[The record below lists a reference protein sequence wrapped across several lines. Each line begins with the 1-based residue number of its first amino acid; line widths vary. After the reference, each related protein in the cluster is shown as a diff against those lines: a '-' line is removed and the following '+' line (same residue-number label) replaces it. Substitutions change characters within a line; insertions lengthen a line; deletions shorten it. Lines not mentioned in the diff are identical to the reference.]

1 MLEAVLLQENGSE
14 EPTEQEVMLYAESI
28 GIDVEKERDLLYI
41 AKEGISANLPK
52 GWQVLKDENNQ
63 IFYYDSKSGISL
75 WEHPLDKY
83 FRDCVIKA
91 RQRNQHIVD
100 KVNSAKDFDNESSE
114 NCLISSTVLL
124 SDLRKNVIN
133 KQMPENFAR
142 SRTSSYKNSSYLFNG
157 YKQSE
162 TKTNENIS
170 KILST
175 NEKNNHQLS
184 TDKPDTEH
192 QNTIVES
199 NNEPLVIDDPT
210 EYHELKPS
218 SGRSLK
224 LFNSD
229 IKKLQITSQA
239 DHLSSSKNFKAW
251 SKIYTE
257 NLRKAD
263 KNLTVL
269 QSKVRKSLLTN
280 KRKTSEVFSDAISYS
295 STKYNHL
302 TQQPSTEIYKCL
314 SSSNLLDTTDDKEYT
329 FCKMHEIL
337 TSPTKKFDDKFEDIP
352 CPQVGLSP
360 SEIKNHLTI
369 DFSNRKPNTLN
380 TSSDNNKLETTVPWT
395 TQHSIPN
402 GNNGKVTDGNQ
413 VNQRNIKSKR
423 NVIGLSECISHLIEE
438 RSRIQ
443 SKLFRLKLLYKT
455 YKRRLDNLDTSLSAL
470 QQQTNLDLCSDIL
483 SACKTRDST
492 EYIEKGSKSI
502 LPTSPTNGNLPLSTP
517 QDSKVTTS
525 IINSEGD
532 YEGGRMTSSL
542 SYCYP
547 NISRVKRSLSVP
559 RSPFPRYQL
568 RSPGINL
575 FHDNITTSQDLATS
589 LASIDVQLHH
599 VLKHLDSS
607 TNNHQSP
614 LNHSDIKC
622 QCSVSMGNNTEHH
635 CVDVDANL
643 RHIQRCLA
651 NVSLN
656 DTPQSGHISNNL
668 TYSPSC
674 SCWKTSCKSHSK
686 TLEAYRSPTDH
697 LLNSY
702 SDFTSNERDS
712 IRASAGSFLTSM
724 HKSEML
730 NSPHPPCNNN
740 NNNNNNNAE
749 LTCCINNRSILK

>member
-175 NEKNNHQLS
+175 NEKI
-184 TDKPDTEH
+184 
-192 QNTIVES
+192 TI
-199 NNEPLVIDDPT
+199 NDPT

-280 KRKTSEVFSDAISYS
+280 KRKTSEVFSDAIPYS

-380 TSSDNNKLETTVPWT
+380 TSSDNNKLETTVPGL
-395 TQHSIPN
+395 H
-402 GNNGKVTDGNQ
+402 
-413 VNQRNIKSKR
+413 NI
-423 NVIGLSECISHLIEE
+423 LSQMGIMENHLIEE

-740 NNNNNNNAE
+740 NDNNNNNAE